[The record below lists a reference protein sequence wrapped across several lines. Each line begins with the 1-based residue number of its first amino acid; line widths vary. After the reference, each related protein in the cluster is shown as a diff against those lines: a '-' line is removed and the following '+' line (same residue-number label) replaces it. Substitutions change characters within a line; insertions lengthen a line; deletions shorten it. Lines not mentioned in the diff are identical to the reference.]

1 MSNFKLI
8 LTSIKKIQFMVQL
21 LNGFVLCP
29 LDVVM
34 LDVSCLIQK
43 QMPNSVIR
51 ICCFIWYKLLKLY
64 YTFM

>member
-1 MSNFKLI
+1 M
-8 LTSIKKIQFMVQL
+8 QFIVQL
-21 LNGFVLCP
+21 LNGLNFVFCP

-51 ICCFIWYKLLKLY
+51 ICCFIWYKLLKLLHIHVI
-64 YTFM
+64 MGL